1 MTRATMPVLLTRLGI
16 RGQLLIAP
24 AAVLVLT
31 AVLGVI
37 SIRQLGASADMASR
51 QAAET
56 AAVEILRD
64 SNSRQFEG
72 DRFQHLALRA
82 TDQKEFDADREEA
95 ADVMK
100 ESADGFTQFAAD
112 ARTPSLRKQALAQAD
127 LVTRIQT
134 ERERALA
141 LVQVGRPLPA
151 QAQKIIEGVEALIE
165 QADEANDALVTAEQK
180 VTDGIAADAAATAA
194 HGKRLV
200 IVMLA
205 LAALLGALVSFAMA
219 RPLVGAARRLLT
231 AARGIAA
238 GDLDQDVDV
247 AAAGELGATA
257 AAFGDMVAYLREVEQ
272 ATGRIA
278 DGDLTTE
285 LTPTSERDALGHA
298 LQRMTRSLREMI
310 GEIVATATT
319 VSDSSDSVT
328 STSNESGRAVA
339 EIAGAMTD
347 ITSGAEAQ
355 LRMVADA
362 TRSAAEMAQA
372 VDASADAARESAD
385 AASAARELAREGV
398 EAVLEASTAM
408 VAVRESSRA
417 ASEAMSGLE
426 GKSSQIGSIVQ
437 RITEIAE
444 QTNLL
449 ALNAAIEAAR
459 AGEQGKG
466 FAVVAEEVRGLAEY
480 AGGAARASEGLIG
493 EIQSETVAVV
503 QIVSDGVART
513 EEGTGTVQRTR
524 DAFERIDAAI
534 ERMHAQIG
542 EVADTARDVAA
553 GTETLQGDLN
563 EVAGVAERS
572 TAASQQV
579 SAAAQQTTAS
589 ASEITGSVERLH
601 GTAGELQRLVARFRL
616 TPA

>member
-1 MTRATMPVLLTRLGI
+1 MPALSTRLGI
-16 RGQLLIAP
+16 RGQLLVAP

-31 AVLGVI
+31 AILGVI
-37 SIRQLGASADMASR
+37 SIRQLGASADMAKR

-56 AAVEILRD
+56 AAVQILRD

-72 DRFQHLALRA
+72 DRFQHLALA
-82 TDQKEFDADREEA
+82 STDQKEFDANRGEA

-100 ESADGFTQFAAD
+100 ESADGFKSFADD
-112 ARTPSLRKQALAQAD
+112 ARTPKLRNEANKQAE
-127 LVTRIQT
+127 LVTRIQSQ
-134 ERERALA
+134 RERALA
-141 LVQVGRPLPA
+141 LVKPGQTVPEEA
-151 QAQKIIEGVEALIE
+151 TKIIDGVEELIE
-165 QADEANDALVTAEQK
+165 QADESNDALVTDEQK
-180 VTDGIAADAAATAA
+180 VTDRIAADATATATR
-194 HGKRLV
+194 GKHLV
-200 IVMLA
+200 LIVLA
-205 LAALLGALVSFAMA
+205 LAALLATLVSFAMA
-219 RPLVGAARRLLT
+219 RPLVRTARRLLT

-247 AAAGELGATA
+247 ATGGELGATA
-257 AAFGDMVAYLREVEQ
+257 AAFSDMVAYLREVEQ
-272 ATGRIA
+272 AAERIA

-285 LTPTSERDALGHA
+285 IEPKSELDALRHA
-298 LQRMTRSLREMI
+298 LNRMTLSLSEMI
-310 GEIVATATT
+310 GEVVATATT
-319 VSDSSDSVT
+319 VSESSDTVT
-328 STSNESGRAVA
+328 RTSNESGRAVA

-362 TRSAAEMAQA
+362 TRSAAEMSRA
-372 VDASADAARESAD
+372 VDASADAAQQSAEE
-385 AASAARELAREGV
+385 AGEARELAREGV
-398 EAVLEASTAM
+398 ETVMRASVAM
-408 VAVRESSRA
+408 NAVRESSRA
-417 ASEAMSGLE
+417 ASTAMSGLE

-466 FAVVAEEVRGLAEY
+466 FAVVAEEVRRLAEN
-480 AGGAARASEGLIG
+480 AGGAAREIEGLIG
-493 EIQSETVAVV
+493 EIQAETIAVV
-503 QIVSDGVART
+503 QIVTDGATRT
-513 EEGTGTVQRTR
+513 EEGTGTVELTR

-534 ERMHAQIG
+534 ERMHVRIG
-542 EVADTARDVAA
+542 EVADSARNVA
-553 GTETLQGDLN
+553 GGSGKLQSDLD

-572 TAASQQV
+572 TAASEQV

-589 ASEITGSVERLH
+589 ATEITGSAERLH
-601 GTAGELQRLVARFRL
+601 GTAEELQRLVARFRL

>member
-1 MTRATMPVLLTRLGI
+1 MPALLTRLGI
-16 RGQLLIAP
+16 RGQLLLAP
-24 AAVLVLT
+24 AAVLILT
-31 AVLGVI
+31 AILGVI
-37 SIRQLGASADMASR
+37 SIRQLGAAADMAKR

-72 DRFQHLALRA
+72 DRFQHLALA
-82 TDQKEFDADREEA
+82 SGDQKEFDANRGEA

-100 ESADGFTQFAAD
+100 ESADGFTAFAAD
-112 ARTPSLRKQALAQAD
+112 ARTPALRDEATKQAE

-141 LVQVGRPLPA
+141 LVRPGRPVPEA
-151 QAQKIIEGVEALIE
+151 AAAIIDAVEELIE
-165 QADEANDALVTAEQK
+165 QADEANDALVTDEQK
-180 VTDGIAADAAATAA
+180 VTDRIAADAAATAA
-194 HGKRLV
+194 RGKRLV
-200 IVMLA
+200 IIVLA
-205 LAALLGALVSFAMA
+205 LATLLAALVSFAMA

-247 AAAGELGATA
+247 RAGGELGATA
-257 AAFGDMVAYLREVEQ
+257 TAFGDMIAYLREVEQ
-272 ATGRIA
+272 AAGRIA

-285 LTPTSERDALGHA
+285 IEPKSGRDALGHA
-298 LQRMTRSLREMI
+298 LHRMTGSLREMI
-310 GEIVATATT
+310 GEVVATATT
-319 VSDSSDSVT
+319 VSESSDAVT
-328 STSNESGRAVA
+328 RTSDESGRAVA

-362 TRSAAEMAQA
+362 TRSAAAMAQA
-372 VDASADAARESAD
+372 VDASADAAQQSAD
-385 AASAARELAREGV
+385 AAREARELAREGV
-398 EAVLEASTAM
+398 QTVLRASTAM
-408 VAVRESSRA
+408 NAVRDSSRA
-417 ASEAMSGLE
+417 ASAAMSGLE

-466 FAVVAEEVRGLAEY
+466 FAVVADEVRRLAEN
-480 AGGAARASEGLIG
+480 AGGAAREIEGLIG
-493 EIQSETVAVV
+493 EIQAETIAVV
-503 QIVSDGVART
+503 QIVTDGVART
-513 EEGTGTVQRTR
+513 EEGTGTVDLTR
-524 DAFERIDAAI
+524 DAFERIDTAI
-534 ERMHAQIG
+534 ETMHERIG
-542 EVADTARDVAA
+542 EVADTARDVA
-553 GTETLQGDLN
+553 GGSVKLQSDLD

-572 TAASQQV
+572 TAASEQV

-589 ASEITGSVERLH
+589 ASEISGSVERLH
-601 GTAGELQRLVARFRL
+601 GTAEELQRLVSRFRL
-616 TPA
+616 T